1 MLAAMAQARGASPTP
16 AAPLDLGVLIS
27 GRGSNLQAILDA
39 IADGSLAARVR
50 VVISNRADA
59 EGLDRAKQAGVP
71 ALVIP
76 HGAYPDRASFDAGL
90 ALALREAGARLIVLA
105 GFMRLLSPV
114 LLDAFP
120 HRVIN
125 IHPSLLP
132 AFPGIDAQAQALAY
146 GVKITG
152 CTAHLVDAGTDTGPI
167 LAQTAVPVL
176 EGDTP
181 GALAERIL
189 VEEHKTLV
197 RVLQWIAEDRLEI
210 IAPDPTE
217 PRGRVRVR
225 LGGQVEA

>member
-1 MLAAMAQARGASPTP
+1 MLAAMAQAPGVSPPPGA
-16 AAPLDLGVLIS
+16 ALDLGVLIS

-50 VVISNRADA
+50 VVISNRPDA
-59 EGLDRAKQAGVP
+59 KGLDRAKQAGVP
-71 ALVIP
+71 TLVIP
-76 HGAYPDRASFDAGL
+76 HAAYPDRASFDAAL
-90 ALALREAGARLIVLA
+90 ASALREAGARFVVLA

-120 HRVIN
+120 HRVVN

-152 CTAHLVDAGTDTGPI
+152 CTVHLVDAGTDTGPI
-167 LAQTAVPVL
+167 LAQTPVPVL
-176 EGDTP
+176 EGDTRDT
-181 GALAERIL
+181 LAERIL
-189 VEEHKTLV
+189 AEEHSTLL
-197 RVLQWIAEDRLEI
+197 RVLQWIAQDRLEI
-210 IAPDPTE
+210 IALDAAD

-225 LGGQVEA
+225 IRGQVEA